1 MDGYGSKLAAHH
13 YPIVVLAIHV
23 DPLLVDVNVHP
34 TKQEVRLSKEKELSR
49 LITSAISNALVEKV
63 EQTSAFSNLHNQR
76 DTLVDQLEF
85 NLNQDVV
92 NTTRSKEPEVHE
104 EESVFSAPKKDATEE
119 KQTSSG
125 YVNLNIP
132 REDDKYIITKTW
144 DKNVALQQTLTPFSS
159 NQNNQEVI
167 SSGDETLANNLPRLA
182 YIGQTDTYLIS
193 ENNGDLFLVDQVA
206 ARRRLKFEQIF
217 KMIAA
222 KKIVQQGLLT
232 PIVLEFGN
240 LDFLQIKDRIEQ
252 IKTLGIHLEEFGQN
266 SFIVRSYPTW
276 IHNNIE
282 ESIRQIL
289 DSYLNLDKG
298 KSNSLFKRVAALQ
311 AKREIKGKIKLS
323 AAEGKQ
329 ILLDLRKTTDPYH
342 DADGRIVLI
351 RMSQNELR
359 KMFKRNE

>member
-1 MDGYGSKLAAHH
+1 MDGYGSKLAARH

-182 YIGQTDTYLIS
+182 YIGRPI
-193 ENNGDLFLVDQVA
+193 
-206 ARRRLKFEQIF
+206 
-217 KMIAA
+217 
-222 KKIVQQGLLT
+222 LT
-232 PIVLEFGN
+232 
-240 LDFLQIKDRIEQ
+240 
-252 IKTLGIHLEEFGQN
+252 
-266 SFIVRSYPTW
+266 
-276 IHNNIE
+276 
-282 ESIRQIL
+282 
-289 DSYLNLDKG
+289 
-298 KSNSLFKRVAALQ
+298 
-311 AKREIKGKIKLS
+311 
-323 AAEGKQ
+323 
-329 ILLDLRKTTDPYH
+329 
-342 DADGRIVLI
+342 
-351 RMSQNELR
+351 
-359 KMFKRNE
+359 

>member
-1 MDGYGSKLAAHH
+1 
-13 YPIVVLAIHV
+13 
-23 DPLLVDVNVHP
+23 
-34 TKQEVRLSKEKELSR
+34 
-49 LITSAISNALVEKV
+49 
-63 EQTSAFSNLHNQR
+63 
-76 DTLVDQLEF
+76 
-85 NLNQDVV
+85 
-92 NTTRSKEPEVHE
+92 
-104 EESVFSAPKKDATEE
+104 
-119 KQTSSG
+119 
-125 YVNLNIP
+125 
-132 REDDKYIITKTW
+132 
-144 DKNVALQQTLTPFSS
+144 
-159 NQNNQEVI
+159 
-167 SSGDETLANNLPRLA
+167 
-182 YIGQTDTYLIS
+182 
-193 ENNGDLFLVDQVA
+193 
-206 ARRRLKFEQIF
+206 
-217 KMIAA
+217 MIAA

-298 KSNSLFKRVAALQ
+298 KSNRLFKRVAALQ